1 VESKTNEKSSPQKEF
16 AIMNEILVLSNPRS
30 RHKKKGHRR
39 ASGHR
44 RHTRRNPI
52 MGFSLKSGIDQVKD
66 GALGAVGGLLND
78 AAYGY
83 AKGYL
88 PASLQDGYGR
98 IGAKLG
104 LAVLVGILANKLMPG
119 KGRAIAV
126 GAATVVLHE
135 AGKALINQQAPSIPL
150 GAYED
155 NALLGYD
162 SASILQ
168 PGSSS
173 GAMAGVGSYMRTGA
187 YMPSAALNGVGDML
201 PP

>member
-1 VESKTNEKSSPQKEF
+1 
-16 AIMNEILVLSNPRS
+16 MNEILVLSNPRG
-30 RHKKKGHRR
+30 RRKHKSKGHRR
-39 ASGHR
+39 HSARSR
-44 RHTRRNPI
+44 TRRNPI
-52 MGFSLKSGIDQVKD
+52 MGFSFKSGIDQVKD
-66 GALGAVGGLLND
+66 GALGALGGLAND

-83 AKGYL
+83 VKGYL
-88 PASLQDGYGR
+88 PAALQDGYGR

-104 LAVLVGILANKLMPG
+104 LAVVVGLLANKLMPG

-155 NALLGYD
+155 DALLGYD

-173 GAMAGVGSYMRTGA
+173 GAMAGVGAYMRTGA

>member
-1 VESKTNEKSSPQKEF
+1 
-16 AIMNEILVLSNPRS
+16 MNEILVLSNPRG
-30 RHKKKGHRR
+30 RRKHKSKGHRR
-39 ASGHR
+39 HSGR
-44 RHTRRNPI
+44 SRTRRNPI
-52 MGFSLKSGIDQVKD
+52 MGFSFKSGLDQVKD

-88 PASLQDGYGR
+88 PAALQDGYGR

-104 LAVLVGILANKLMPG
+104 LAVIVGILANKLMPG

-173 GAMAGVGSYMRTGA
+173 GAMAGVGAYMRTGA

>member
-1 VESKTNEKSSPQKEF
+1 
-16 AIMNEILVLSNPRS
+16 MNEILVLSNPR
-30 RHKKKGHRR
+30 HKRKHSGKRR
-39 ASGHR
+39 SHAR
-44 RHTRRNPI
+44 RHSYRRNPV
-52 MGFSLKSGIDQVKD
+52 MGLSLKSGIDQVKD
-66 GALGAVGGLLND
+66 GALGAVGGLAND

-83 AKGYL
+83 LKGYL
-88 PASLQDGYGR
+88 PAALQDGYGR

-104 LAVLVGILANKLMPG
+104 LAVIVGVLANKLMPG

-135 AGKALINQQAPSIPL
+135 AGKALINAQAPSIPL

-173 GAMAGVGSYMRTGA
+173 GAMAGGVGAYMRTGA
-187 YMPSAALNGVGDML
+187 YMPSAALNGVGGDML